1 MKKLIQILLLSLLL
15 FGGAQS
21 LQASHIV
28 GGEIEVKRVG
38 SNLIF
43 TLNLYFDSRPPSVGG
58 GNPGAR
64 DPFVNL
70 GVYGFTSKQRI
81 WSDRVPLLDSTTVD
95 FTNPAEKCVVNA
107 FVETESRVYTV
118 TVPVSDIDVGDQN
131 GYYIIYDRCCRNNSI
146 VNIVGSGA
154 EGMLFYTR
162 FPRLD
167 IINSTPEF
175 NKPVRDYAC
184 LGVPFYT
191 DFSSEDLDGDSLVYS
206 LTTPLGGLSDTLNNN
221 VIPNPRATFP
231 NPEGTAVNFSSGI
244 NLGNVIPGSPALSI
258 DQTGRLEVTPTQ
270 TGIHVFGVKIEEFR
284 NGVKIGEMRRDYQ
297 VLVQQCPFDN
307 TPPTVDISGG
317 TTTNVGTLQVTTVNI
332 TLGDESEPICLDVEV
347 DDPQLTA
354 TDPREKQNI
363 TVKDIVFLTE
373 PIAGIEF
380 KGLGGLVTDPSQT
393 NFQVCIP
400 SCPNTSQQIIFD
412 VIVQDDACPQQALD
426 TSRVIVNLK
435 IPDND
440 PPRYNAFSSS
450 SNNVNITIPDSVNLG
465 SECIIADLIVGDTL
479 RFQVR
484 GQDPDGDSVYV
495 FPQNGTVNGVPI
507 DLLAEGFKTE
517 ITRSKTT
524 IDYLFEWIPSCANL
538 GEGVD
543 SKKFNLEVAVGDVYA
558 CGFKTNPVPT
568 TCVEITLN
576 APPKDNIAP
585 QFLALEDSVAGKSSF
600 DIKSNNPLVYFD
612 TLRISKQ
619 ILDANDAYSFR
630 VNAFDINGDNSGDA
644 FRLEAL
650 GLVDGMIFQTANASA
665 VLGDSSEAQSVFSWN
680 PICENISGLSLE
692 DTSQLFTI
700 DFVATDARDCF
711 QVGETKIQVEL
722 LLIFEPDG
730 NEPPVL
736 EFIDTPDSVVFELLD
751 DVYCNTDIKI
761 GELVRF
767 DLEGTDP
774 DLAESVVIRAEPIG
788 FTFEEVGMDF
798 NENSA
803 ILNPGETLEASFSWT
818 PDCNAL
824 GANQADR
831 TYEINFIMEDNN
843 TCDLKE
849 SDTVKVKMTVK
860 DIERGTL
867 SPFANAFSP
876 NGDGVGDSYFIENLP
891 IDNCA
896 DEFVNISIVNRWGK
910 EIFRSEKRDFNWEAE
925 DLPTGV
931 YYYHVKY
938 LNTDFKGTVH
948 IVRGKVSK

>member
-43 TLNLYFDSRPPSVGG
+43 TLNLYFDEIN
-58 GNPGAR
+58 GNAGAR

-70 GVYGFTSKQRI
+70 GVYGFTSKERI
-81 WSDRVPLLDSTTVD
+81 WSQNVPLLDSTTVS
-95 FTNPAEKCVVNA
+95 FTNPAEKCVENA

-118 TVPVSDIDVGDQN
+118 TVPVSDIDIGDQN

-146 VNIVGSGA
+146 VNIVGSGS

-162 FPRLD
+162 FPCLD

-184 LGVPFYT
+184 LNVPFYT
-191 DFSSEDLDGDSLVYS
+191 DFSSVDPDGDSLVYS
-206 LTTPLGGLSDTLNNN
+206 LTTPLGGLSDTLNNA
-221 VIPNPRATFP
+221 VAPSPPATFA
-231 NPEGTAVNFSSGI
+231 NPEGTAVIFSPGI

-258 DQTGRLEVTPTQ
+258 NQTGRLEVTPSQ
-270 TGIHVFGVKIEEFR
+270 AGIHVFGVKIEEFR

-317 TTTNVGTLQVTTVNI
+317 TTTNIGSLQVTTVKI
-332 TLGDESEPICLDVEV
+332 VLGDLTEDICLDVEV
-347 DDPQLTA
+347 DDPQLNPSNP
-354 TDPREKQNI
+354 DEKQNV
-363 TVKDIVFLTE
+363 TVKEIVFLTE

-380 KGLGGLVTDPSQT
+380 KGLGGLITDPSNA

-400 SCPNTSQQIIFD
+400 ACPNTTDTIKFD

-426 TSRVIVNLK
+426 TSRVIVILEV
-435 IPDND
+435 PPND
-440 PPRYNAFSSS
+440 SPVYTVSPNSTSNAVLTDF
-450 SNNVNITIPDSVNLG
+450 
-465 SECIIADLIVGDTL
+465 DLTNGCVKAELTVGDTL
-479 RFQVR
+479 RFDVN
-484 GQDPDGDSVYV
+484 GFDPNGDSVYV
-495 FPQNGTVNGVPI
+495 FSQSSSVDLVAEDFNTNIERFSSSSI
-507 DLLAEGFKTE
+507 DFTFNW
-517 ITRSKTT
+517 TP
-524 IDYLFEWIPSCANL
+524 DCDNL
-538 GEGVD
+538 GEGVK
-543 SKKFNLEVAVGDVYA
+543 SKVFDIEVAVADIYG
-558 CGFKTNPVPT
+558 CGFRDNPPKGF
-568 TCVEITLN
+568 CVQITLN
-576 APPKDNIAP
+576 APPDDNIAP
-585 QFLALEDSVAGKSSF
+585 QFLALEDSVAGKTSF

-612 TLRISKQ
+612 TVRISRQ
-619 ILDANDAYSFR
+619 IIDANDAYSFR

-650 GLVDGMIFQTANASA
+650 GLADGMIFQADAANA
-665 VLGDSSEAQSVFSWN
+665 VLGDSSETQGIFSWN
-680 PICENISGLSLE
+680 PICENIDGLSYE
-692 DTSQLFTI
+692 DTTQLFVI

-711 QVGETKIQVEL
+711 QVGEGKIQLEL

-774 DLAESVVIRAEPIG
+774 DLAESVFLRADPIG
-788 FTFEEVGMDF
+788 FTFEEVGMVFEEKSD
-798 NENSA
+798 
-803 ILNPGETLEASFSWT
+803 ILNSGEKLEASFSWI

-824 GANQADR
+824 NPNQADR

-843 TCDLKE
+843 TCDLKAF
-849 SDTVKVKMTVK
+849 DTVKVKMTVK

-867 SPFANAFSP
+867 TPFANAFSP

-896 DEFVNISIVNRWGK
+896 DSFVNISIVNRWGK
-910 EIFRSEKRDFNWEAE
+910 EVFRSEQRDFSWEAAE
-925 DLPTGV
+925 LPTGV

-938 LNTDFKGTVH
+938 LNSDFKGTVH